1 MAVPILR
8 WMSGRG
14 RSGRSKQGSPG
25 LCRQR
30 PASTGRDCNE
40 SC

>member
-14 RSGRSKQGSPG
+14 RSGRSKKGSPRV
-25 LCRQR
+25 CRQR